1 MFGRIFA
8 IFILVIVALAAA
20 APQVGLGVQGQT
32 PLGGV
37 GTNAGVGQGGQLGNA
52 GLGSNVGGVPATG
65 NLGVGR

>member
-1 MFGRIFA
+1 MLGRIFA

-20 APQVGLGVQGQT
+20 KPQLGLGVQGQT

-37 GTNAGVGQGGQLGNA
+37 GTNAGVGGGQLGTA